1 MIIAMHLQMVT
12 LEDLAVVEE
21 VIWHLLVLLEDGL
34 EEVLLVVG
42 HLMVYV
48 EVEVVRITL
57 EHHNRILKVVT
68 QEQLVDNIKV
78 TDILR

>member
-57 EHHNRILKVVT
+57 EHHNRILKAVT